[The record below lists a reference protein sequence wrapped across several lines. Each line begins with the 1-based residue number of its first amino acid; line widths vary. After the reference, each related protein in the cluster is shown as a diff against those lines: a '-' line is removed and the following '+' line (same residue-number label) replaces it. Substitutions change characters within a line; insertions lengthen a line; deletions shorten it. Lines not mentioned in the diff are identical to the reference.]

1 MATMNKDQCHLF
13 ETCEAPLCPLQANT
27 VENGV
32 WYADEEI
39 CRTRKHH
46 SLQWIKKQK
55 RIVRLGLTSDIGY
68 FTVEML
74 NAIQR
79 VTRNT
84 KGADADVVH
93 SKQQWFKSRSKEAIQ

>member
-13 ETCEAPLCPLQANT
+13 ETCEAPLCPLQENT

-32 WYADEEI
+32 WYADEQV
-39 CRTRKHH
+39 CRARKHLPI
-46 SLQWIKKQK
+46 SWIKKQK

-84 KGADADVVH
+84 KGADPDDIH